1 MRRGIL
7 ARARSVSLL
16 SLCTLGLAAALSA
29 LPGCSGSGPTAP
41 SSGRTF
47 LVDLTGQGDY
57 VTIQAAIAVAAT
69 GDTVLV
75 MPGTY
80 TGPDNKNL
88 DFGGRNIV
96 LKAATARDSVVV
108 DCQGEGR
115 GFYLHGGEG
124 PSSVIEGFV
133 IVGGFAGVEGEADG
147 CGGGAYLQGA
157 SPTFRNVV
165 FRDNVALVD
174 GGGMYCARDD
184 RSMRPASPTLEDVVF
199 ERNEAT
205 FSGGALVCYKD
216 SNARLTRVTFIEN
229 YAGSSGGGMSCIFA
243 SPVMNEVAFVR
254 NIADAYG
261 GGLSCYTSSPTIDGA
276 TFLANGATYGYGGAI
291 ALSGSG
297 PQIRNA
303 TIVNN
308 AAILAGGIHCRDLSS
323 PVIRASIM
331 AFNMG
336 TGAVYCDGED
346 TPDTQRSCVFQND
359 GGDILCGTSADIL
372 SLDPLFCNVNED
384 DLTLCSN
391 SPCLPGGNP
400 WGITIGDHGEGCS
413 DCGSTLGGAPWR
425 RWASTV
431 AW

>member
-1 MRRGIL
+1 MGTIRMRRALAVGALAAEAAGLLFVGGDEAAAARKGWSLPDGAVALGHGVYRVGKKQVNGVELECIAIL
-7 ARARSVSLL
+7 DDGRRARAR
-16 SLCTLGLAAALSA
+16 GGNKGKPDK
-29 LPGCSGSGPTAP
+29 PG
-41 SSGRTF
+41 
-47 LVDLTGQGDY
+47 
-57 VTIQAAIAVAAT
+57 
-69 GDTVLV
+69 
-75 MPGTY
+75 
-80 TGPDNKNL
+80 
-88 DFGGRNIV
+88 
-96 LKAATARDSVVV
+96 
-108 DCQGEGR
+108 
-115 GFYLHGGEG
+115 
-124 PSSVIEGFV
+124 
-133 IVGGFAGVEGEADG
+133 
-147 CGGGAYLQGA
+147 
-157 SPTFRNVV
+157 
-165 FRDNVALVD
+165 
-174 GGGMYCARDD
+174 
-184 RSMRPASPTLEDVVF
+184 
-199 ERNEAT
+199 
-205 FSGGALVCYKD
+205 
-216 SNARLTRVTFIEN
+216 
-229 YAGSSGGGMSCIFA
+229 SGGGS
-243 SPVMNEVAFVR
+243 
-254 NIADAYG
+254 
-261 GGLSCYTSSPTIDGA
+261 SCYS
-276 TFLANGATYGYGGAI
+276 FLANGATYGYGGAI